1 VAEEILDFRQQ
12 GKTLTQEVSG
22 QFFYQQTKEVALDD
36 AGVRIPTR
44 MGHSPSLMSMTIQGA
59 RDNTGPVYIGDFS
72 VGGNGSAN
80 VGFALQPGV
89 EFGPVRCTRAH
100 QVYFNADNDGDRLVI
115 IGVM

>member
-1 VAEEILDFRQQ
+1 MSEEIAEVRQT
-12 GKTLTQEVSG
+12 GKMMTQEESG
-22 QFFYQQTKEVALDD
+22 QFFYQQTKEVALDA
-36 AGVRIPTR
+36 AGARIPTR
-44 MGHSPSLMSMTIQGA
+44 MAVSPALMSMTIQGA
-59 RDNTGPVYIGDFS
+59 RDNTGPVYIGNS
-72 VGGNGSAN
+72 TVGGNGSAN